1 MLWLNVIGKVIRSR
15 RPVNPVKSDI
25 GNKALGVGGGF
36 TSCRKAMISYFVKV
50 KKETGR

>member
-25 GNKALGVGGGF
+25 GNKALEGGS
-36 TSCRKAMISYFVKV
+36 TSSRKAMINYFVKV